1 MIKLTGTK
9 EDGYVLSVQDKRYK
23 DDFFN
28 TFLRTNLIIHITHE
42 ELKQLQ
48 TILAK
53 KIK

>member
-9 EDGYVLSVQDKRYK
+9 KDGYVLSVQDKRYK
-23 DDFFN
+23 DD
-28 TFLRTNLIIHITHE
+28 IHITYE

-53 KIK
+53 KLR